1 MATIRHI
8 AIMTAD
14 PDKLAAFYCDVF
26 GMSIRSDTP
35 ATAEAPRAVF
45 ISDGY
50 MEVALIANTKVP
62 LGINHFGFTI
72 DPGEDPDIR
81 EKLHKYGIEPFV
93 VNPGRSYAET
103 RGKDPDGNQYDLSTT
118 GLRLE
123 QQPN

>member
-1 MATIRHI
+1 MASIRHI
-8 AIMTAD
+8 AIMTGD

-26 GMSIRSDTP
+26 GMTIRSDTP
-35 ATAEAPRAVF
+35 ATAEVPRAVF
-45 ISDGY
+45 ITDGY

-72 DPGEDPDIR
+72 DAR
-81 EKLHKYGIEPFV
+81 ENPHICAKLKEYGIEPFV

-123 QQPN
+123 GKSA